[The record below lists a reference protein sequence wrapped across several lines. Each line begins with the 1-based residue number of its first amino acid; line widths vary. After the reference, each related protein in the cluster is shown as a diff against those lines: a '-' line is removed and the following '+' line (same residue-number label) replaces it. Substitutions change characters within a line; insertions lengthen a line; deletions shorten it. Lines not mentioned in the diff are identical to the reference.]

1 MKRIQFKKGLHFWL
15 QGREYVI
22 EQCLRGDKFLC
33 CCVLTSVKSKI
44 EYSTLINFLFSGELE
59 IEATYQ
65 ENEAGKTFDYIKV
78 DFTQIDSKLREEA
91 KRRYSYVNYF
101 YSLDLPLRT
110 EASLQ
115 PIIEEIALKINDLS
129 PPSWLTLYRWL
140 STYEA
145 SGHDIRALVPRHK
158 RKGNYCAKLH
168 PNVLKT
174 IEQATKSIYFARSR
188 PDIAD
193 VYEEVLRLLI
203 HENEHRAAIGMTQLE
218 IPHRSSIYR
227 FVSKLEPEVVATYRY
242 GKRIANQMYSPV
254 LKGPRPTRPLERV
267 EIDHTKLPLF
277 VVDTQTRMP
286 IGTPWLTSA
295 VDKYSGMTLG
305 YYASFEPPSYLSVMQ
320 CLLHAIRPKSY
331 LHSEYPNVE
340 NTWDT
345 YGLPEVIVVDN
356 GKEFYSTHFEDACL
370 QLGITIQY
378 CPPKMPWYKS
388 TIERY
393 FGALNSQL
401 LSDKPG
407 KKFPNFL
414 QKCDYNPIK
423 NAVISF
429 EALQEILHI
438 FIADVH
444 NQSSHPE
451 LKFPRALVWSKAIT
465 EFPPALPASNQELKI
480 LIGSITTRKVSRHGV
495 EFEGLFYNNSDL
507 ARLRSSSLKS
517 EKAIIKYDPTDLS
530 RIYVKNPHTEQ
541 FLEVMAVSQDYT
553 KGLSL
558 WQHKVVKQFAREEGV
573 DSVDIVGLILAKEKI
588 QQIVER
594 EWKTTKK
601 GKTRTAMARWLG
613 VGHEEL
619 NKSDQ
624 EFSRT
629 KEQTTNST
637 TDVNEQIVDDSTFLN
652 EMTGVSDLGNAL
664 NNDTLHL
671 ETPDTEESDK
681 VNNNYN
687 VNQTPLVATNKKIN
701 SKQRKRSKRK
711 SSSAKNINNVSTNDL
726 DIDEWKP
733 DLSGWNVSIGLPK
746 KP

>member
-1 MKRIQFKKGLHFWL
+1 MK
-15 QGREYVI
+15 
-22 EQCLRGDKFLC
+22 
-33 CCVLTSVKSKI
+33 
-44 EYSTLINFLFSGELE
+44 
-59 IEATYQ
+59 A
-65 ENEAGKTFDYIKV
+65 
-78 DFTQIDSKLREEA
+78 
-91 KRRYSYVNYF
+91 
-101 YSLDLPLRT
+101 
-110 EASLQ
+110 
-115 PIIEEIALKINDLS
+115 
-129 PPSWLTLYRWL
+129 
-140 STYEA
+140 
-145 SGHDIRALVPRHK
+145 
-158 RKGNYCAKLH
+158 
-168 PNVLKT
+168 
-174 IEQATKSIYFARSR
+174 IEQAIKSIYFARSR

-203 HENEHRAAIGMTQLE
+203 HENEHRAAIGMASLK
-218 IPHRSSIYR
+218 IPHRSTIYR

-320 CLLHAIRPKSY
+320 CLLHAIRPKNY
-331 LHSEYPNVE
+331 LHSEYLSVE

-414 QKCDYNPIK
+414 QKCDYDPIK

-438 FIADVH
+438 FIVDVH
-444 NQSSHPE
+444 NQNSHPE

-495 EFEGLFYNNSDL
+495 EFEGLFYNSSDL

-558 WQHKVVKQFAREEGV
+558 WQHKVVKQFARFEGV
-573 DSVDIVGLILAKEKI
+573 DSVDIVALVLAKEKI

-601 GKTRTAMARWLG
+601 GKTRTGMARWLG

-629 KEQTTNST
+629 KHSQTTNST
-637 TDVNEQIVDDSTFLN
+637 TDVNEQIVDSSTVLN
-652 EMTGVSDLGNAL
+652 EMTGVSDLGSAL
-664 NNDTLHL
+664 NNDSSPFETL
-671 ETPDTEESDK
+671 DIEES
-681 VNNNYN
+681 
-687 VNQTPLVATNKKIN
+687 NQINSNGDANKTDVVAAKKKICK
-701 SKQRKRSKRK
+701 KQRKRHLSK
-711 SSSAKNINNVSTNDL
+711 SSTTKITADVSNNDL

-733 DLSGWNVSIGLPK
+733 DLSGWNISIGLPK
-746 KP
+746 KS